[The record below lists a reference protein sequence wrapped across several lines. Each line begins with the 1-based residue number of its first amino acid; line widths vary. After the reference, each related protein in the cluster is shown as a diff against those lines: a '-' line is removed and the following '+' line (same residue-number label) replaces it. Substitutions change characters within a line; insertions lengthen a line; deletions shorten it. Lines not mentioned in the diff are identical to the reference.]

1 MGTSNVYSVTSAN
14 PKESEILMS
23 LVDNGAAVSAKASSP
38 ATPRDV
44 ASAWLERFATAI
56 AERDTEAFRSLFAT
70 DSYWRDHL
78 AFTWDLRTLHG
89 TDPIVDVI
97 GPVLPSVDATQF
109 DLDSETV
116 DLVDDGAGGH
126 WLQATFRFKTRV
138 GSCRGV
144 LRLIDV
150 EAEPVAWIVYTS
162 LEALDSATE
171 PVGEHR
177 PMGVAHGDRRSLD
190 NWADRRSREVEFS
203 DSDPVVVVLGAGQG
217 GLSVAARLKMLG
229 VPTLIVERSAR
240 VGDSWRNRYHS
251 LVLHDPVHT
260 NHLPY
265 LPFPEHWPVFTPKD
279 KLADWFET
287 YVSVLE
293 LNVWT
298 GSQLT
303 RAEYDG
309 ESDRWSLNI
318 RRPDGSVR
326 AVAPRHVI
334 LATGVS
340 GRPNVPTLPG
350 EDVFHGEIKH
360 SSQVTGDEDVA
371 GQSVLIVGAGNSG
384 LEIAHDMWE
393 RGAEVTV
400 LQRSSTHVSNGKNL
414 ADVLFAGL
422 YDEGAPPAEEADF
435 LAHSLPLEVA
445 FAAQDRTL
453 MPMVYALDADM
464 HAGLEQAGFVL
475 NRTGV
480 HELFFRRGGGYYI
493 DVGASPLIIDGRIK
507 IKNGAEIA
515 EFDAEGV
522 RYTDGTHQAADLV
535 IHATGYQ
542 NMRETAREIF
552 GDAVAEKCRPVWGL
566 DSEGELSG
574 VWRRSG
580 FDGLWFMGGN
590 LSLAR
595 AFSKVLAL
603 QIRAIE
609 DGTAPRHE
617 RALPNS

>member
-1 MGTSNVYSVTSAN
+1 
-14 PKESEILMS
+14 MS
-23 LVDNGAAVSAKASSP
+23 TPVPTKTSSP
-38 ATPRDV
+38 VTPRDV

-56 AERDTEAFRSLFAT
+56 ADRDTEALRPLFAT
-70 DSYWRDHL
+70 DSYWRDRL
-78 AFTWDLRTLHG
+78 AFTWDLRSPHG
-89 TDPIVDVI
+89 IDAIIDVM
-97 GPVLPSVDATQF
+97 GPGLASVDAARF
-109 DLDSETV
+109 ELDDGSAG
-116 DLVDDGAGGH
+116 LVDDGAGGH
-126 WLQATFRFKTRV
+126 WLQATFRFRTRV
-138 GSCRGV
+138 GSGRGV

-150 EAEPVAWIVYTS
+150 ETDPVAWVVYTS

-171 PVGEHR
+171 PIGEHR
-177 PMGVAHGDRRSLD
+177 PAGVEHGDRRPLD
-190 NWADRRSREVEFS
+190 NWADRRRAEVEFA

-287 YVSVLE
+287 YVSALE

-298 GSQLT
+298 GSQIIRT
-303 RAEYDG
+303 HYDEQAG
-309 ESDRWSLNI
+309 RWSVDV

-326 AVAPRHVI
+326 TLAPRHVI

-340 GRPNVPTLPG
+340 GRPNMPTLPG
-350 EDVFHGEIKH
+350 EGVFRGEIKH
-360 SSQVTGDEDVA
+360 SSAVTGDEDVA
-371 GQSVLIVGAGNSG
+371 GRPVLIIGAGNSG

-400 LQRSSTHVSNGKNL
+400 LQRSATHVSNGKNL

-422 YDEGAPPAEEADF
+422 YEEGAPPTAEADF
-435 LAHSLPLEVA
+435 LANSLPLEVA
-445 FAAQDRTL
+445 FALQDRVL
-453 MPMVYALDADM
+453 MPVVRALDAEM
-464 HAGLEQAGFVL
+464 HAGLEQAGFAL

-480 HELFFRRGGGYYI
+480 PELFHRRGGGYYI
-493 DVGASPLIIDGRIK
+493 DVGASQLIADGRIK
-507 IKNGAEIA
+507 IKNGVEVV
-515 EFDAEGV
+515 EFDADGA
-522 RYTDGTHQAADLV
+522 RYADGTRQAADLV
-535 IHATGYQ
+535 IYATGYQ
-542 NMRETAREIF
+542 NMRETARELF
-552 GDAVAEKCRPVWGL
+552 GDGVAGRCRPVWGL

-595 AFSKVLAL
+595 AFSKALAL

-609 DGTAPRHE
+609 DGSVPRHE
-617 RALPNS
+617 RDLPRN